1 MIHKPGSPCVGSAR
15 KKDKHNRRSIANNS
29 SSIQPSLVFRITYG
43 QGNGPSLLRRTF
55 LEAGMSEFDP
65 EHHSENQWDL
75 WWKGFRFREC
85 ELALLKT
92 SQRVNHH
99 PAPLGRQTDITRK
112 DGLLRAI
119 RHMCVTYPKCSSL
132 LLFPTTFNLPRE
144 EHRFVSA
151 FCQRARSARTKLC
164 IQNQHTKGEELCD
177 RCLAEG
183 CTELEHQ
190 TQMESL
196 PSQNIWILKPA
207 DMSRGRGVFVFN
219 QLEDL
224 VYISKS
230 VVQKYI
236 SDVLL
241 IEGYKFD
248 LRLYAVVP
256 SYSPFIVYIC
266 TEGLIRFATE
276 PYNLSDLK
284 NVYSHLTNSSI
295 NISGPGYSID
305 KTGIGL
311 GCKWTIGQFRQWMA
325 DRNINDRF
333 LWIRIQALII
343 LTLLSQASET
353 PKVPNAYELLGFDIL
368 VDSHLRPWLL
378 EVNAN
383 PSLSN
388 QCMVDEV
395 VKKPLLNSILE
406 MLRLEQSPMGYADE
420 RVLYSASLRTHMFP
434 NKSYKDDAKKDPIGH
449 AQREPASH
457 REGAEKSAL
466 TQELL
471 SSLGHGES
479 DLSIP
484 RADQAMNNHWFK
496 GGTSYSLLD
505 FKSPS
510 TDNRRNRNGVSF
522 SIGSVRDAPFML
534 NSINASTD
542 KQLVSNRSWL
552 DANEYSQETCPL
564 YGPGSEWLLPELTSL
579 RIRFSSS
586 LEMNIQMNKLAR
598 QRNCSPSSLSS
609 KSTINRLSESKNDFN
624 CHFACENWLIQEK
637 SRAGHK
643 IIPHAFGQLKLAFPF
658 NLIARIACA
667 KERGGYPDQRLIVQQ
682 VGRLVQYYARL
693 TKGTAP
699 STDYSVI
706 DIPEIWEV
714 RQ

>member
-151 FCQRARSARTKLC
+151 FCQRARSART
-164 IQNQHTKGEELCD
+164 
-177 RCLAEG
+177 
-183 CTELEHQ
+183 
-190 TQMESL
+190 
-196 PSQNIWILKPA
+196 
-207 DMSRGRGVFVFN
+207 
-219 QLEDL
+219 
-224 VYISKS
+224 
-230 VVQKYI
+230 
-236 SDVLL
+236 
-241 IEGYKFD
+241 
-248 LRLYAVVP
+248 
-256 SYSPFIVYIC
+256 
-266 TEGLIRFATE
+266 
-276 PYNLSDLK
+276 
-284 NVYSHLTNSSI
+284 
-295 NISGPGYSID
+295 

>member
-471 SSLGHGES
+471 SSLGHG
-479 DLSIP
+479 
-484 RADQAMNNHWFK
+484 
-496 GGTSYSLLD
+496 
-505 FKSPS
+505 
-510 TDNRRNRNGVSF
+510 
-522 SIGSVRDAPFML
+522 
-534 NSINASTD
+534 
-542 KQLVSNRSWL
+542 
-552 DANEYSQETCPL
+552 CPL

>member
-151 FCQRARSARTKLC
+151 FCQRARSART
-164 IQNQHTKGEELCD
+164 
-177 RCLAEG
+177 
-183 CTELEHQ
+183 
-190 TQMESL
+190 
-196 PSQNIWILKPA
+196 
-207 DMSRGRGVFVFN
+207 
-219 QLEDL
+219 
-224 VYISKS
+224 
-230 VVQKYI
+230 
-236 SDVLL
+236 
-241 IEGYKFD
+241 
-248 LRLYAVVP
+248 
-256 SYSPFIVYIC
+256 
-266 TEGLIRFATE
+266 
-276 PYNLSDLK
+276 
-284 NVYSHLTNSSI
+284 
-295 NISGPGYSID
+295 

-471 SSLGHGES
+471 SSLGHG
-479 DLSIP
+479 
-484 RADQAMNNHWFK
+484 
-496 GGTSYSLLD
+496 
-505 FKSPS
+505 
-510 TDNRRNRNGVSF
+510 
-522 SIGSVRDAPFML
+522 
-534 NSINASTD
+534 
-542 KQLVSNRSWL
+542 
-552 DANEYSQETCPL
+552 CPL

>member
-353 PKVPNAYELLGFDIL
+353 PK
-368 VDSHLRPWLL
+368 
-378 EVNAN
+378 
-383 PSLSN
+383 
-388 QCMVDEV
+388 
-395 VKKPLLNSILE
+395 
-406 MLRLEQSPMGYADE
+406 
-420 RVLYSASLRTHMFP
+420 
-434 NKSYKDDAKKDPIGH
+434 
-449 AQREPASH
+449 
-457 REGAEKSAL
+457 
-466 TQELL
+466 
-471 SSLGHGES
+471 ES